1 MSKKVKARL
10 LAIPA
15 VVMCT
20 MGTAMAELPAS
31 VATDVGS
38 AKTDMTTAIGLV
50 IGAMV
55 TVWGLL
61 KLASKLGWR

>member
-1 MSKKVKARL
+1 MSKKLKARL

-15 VVMCT
+15 VVMST
-20 MGTAMAELPAS
+20 VGTAMAALPES
-31 VATDVGS
+31 VATDVAG

>member
-1 MSKKVKARL
+1 MSKKLKARL

-20 MGTAMAELPAS
+20 VGTAMAALPES
-31 VATDVGS
+31 VQTDVAG
-38 AKTDMTTAIGLV
+38 AKTDMTTAIGYV
-50 IGAMV
+50 IGSMV